1 MNDQPVQ
8 NSSTPD
14 GNTADGPFITTKTVE
29 GIRMSERV
37 NQTTNPSGNFYEL
50 CFLLGQATARLAD
63 KEWVMSGGAQ
73 LAVLHHLAAS
83 LGLRDAVEILRPLM
97 EERINQSGDC
107 YPDHWEHHHA

>member
-1 MNDQPVQ
+1 MPTLRRLEEQV
-8 NSSTPD
+8 
-14 GNTADGPFITTKTVE
+14 
-29 GIRMSERV
+29 SEK
-37 NQTTNPSGNFYEL
+37 QTTNPSGNFYEL

-107 YPDHWEHHHA
+107 YPDHWEHHHV